1 VRIEDRESRTENGVK
16 NMSVRRRFKGYFLHG
31 LAVLLPSILTI
42 WLFVWGYTFIQTKIS
57 VHINRGLV
65 YAIALLANERVE
77 VTDKEVKAYLL
88 KIKPELED
96 NKEELQIHMRR
107 PDIQRKVRI
116 EVLRQNL
123 AKTWVNGPGSI
134 AGFLVAVVG
143 VCVIG
148 ALLASYVGR
157 SLWRTI
163 EKFIMNTP
171 ILRNV
176 FPYVKQVTD
185 FLLTNE
191 EQKKL
196 FSRVVAVE
204 YPRKGI
210 WSVGFVTGSGLEKI
224 VNNVKREFLTVIIPT
239 SPTPF
244 TGFVITVQKKQ
255 TIDLD
260 MTIEQAL
267 RFIIS
272 GGVITPGNEQ
282 ATTALPKS
290 GSEERR

>member
-1 VRIEDRESRTENGVK
+1 
-16 NMSVRRRFKGYFLHG
+16 MSLSRRFKSYFLHG
-31 LAVLLPSILTI
+31 LAALLPSILTI
-42 WLFVWGYTFIQTKIS
+42 WLFVWGYTFIQEKIS

-65 YAIALLANERVE
+65 HVIALAANEGVE
-77 VTDKEVKAYLL
+77 ISKL
-88 KIKPELED
+88 KG
-96 NKEELQIHMRR
+96 
-107 PDIQRKVRI
+107 
-116 EVLRQNL
+116 NL
-123 AKTWVNGPGSI
+123 AKTWVEGPGSI
-134 AGFLVAVVG
+134 TGFIVALVAV
-143 VCVIG
+143 CVLG

-157 SLWRTI
+157 SLWRTV

-171 ILRNV
+171 VLRNV

-210 WSVGFVTGSGLEKI
+210 WSVGFVTGSGLEKV
-224 VNNVKREFLTVIIPT
+224 VNTVKREFLTVIIPT

-244 TGFVITVQKKQ
+244 TGFVITVQKRQ

-260 MTIEQAL
+260 MTIEEAL
-267 RFIIS
+267 RFIVS
-272 GGVITPGNEQ
+272 GGVITPG
-282 ATTALPKS
+282 
-290 GSEERR
+290 SEHAVAVLSKPDSPGER

>member
-1 VRIEDRESRTENGVK
+1 
-16 NMSVRRRFKGYFLHG
+16 MSVTRRFKGYFLHG
-31 LAVLLPSILTI
+31 LAILLPSILTI
-42 WLFVWGYTFIQTKIS
+42 WLFVWSYTFIQTNIS
-57 VHINRGLV
+57 IHINRGLV
-65 YAIALLANERVE
+65 HIIALVANERVE
-77 VTDKEVKAYLL
+77 ISDKEVRAYLL
-88 KIKPELED
+88 EIKPELED
-96 NKEELQIHMRR
+96 NDEELAIHIKRH
-107 PDIQRKVRI
+107 DIQRKARI
-116 EVLRQNL
+116 NQLKKTL
-123 AKTWVNGPGSI
+123 AKTWIDGPGSI
-134 AGFLVAVVG
+134 TGFLVAVIA

-157 SLWRTI
+157 TLWRTI

-171 ILRNV
+171 FLRNV

-210 WSVGFVTGSGLEKI
+210 WSVGFVTGSGLEK
-224 VNNVKREFLTVIIPT
+224 VVTTVKREFLTVIIPT

-260 MTIEQAL
+260 MTVEEAL
-267 RFIIS
+267 RFIVS
-272 GGVITPGNEQ
+272 GGVITPGSEHVVK
-282 ATTALPKS
+282 TLPKT
-290 GSEERR
+290 GSEEER

>member
-1 VRIEDRESRTENGVK
+1 
-16 NMSVRRRFKGYFLHG
+16 MSVTRRFKSYFLHG

-42 WLFVWGYTFIQTKIS
+42 WLFVWGYTFIQEKIS

-65 YAIALLANERVE
+65 HIIALAANESVE
-77 VTDKEVKAYLL
+77 ISEKEVRAYLL
-88 KIKPELED
+88 STKPELSD
-96 NKEELQIHMRR
+96 NEGELQIHLQR
-107 PDIQRKVRI
+107 PDIRRKVRI
-116 EVLRQNL
+116 EQLKTTL
-123 AKTWVNGPGSI
+123 AKTWIDGPGSI
-134 AGFLVAVVG
+134 TGFIVAVVG
-143 VCVIG
+143 VCVLG
-148 ALLASYVGR
+148 ALMASYVGR
-157 SLWRTI
+157 SLLRTI

-210 WSVGFVTGSGLEKI
+210 WSVGLVTGAGLEK
-224 VNNVKREFLTVIIPT
+224 VVSSVKREFLTVLIPT

-244 TGFVITVQKKQ
+244 TGFVITVQKRQ

-260 MTIEQAL
+260 MTIEEAL
-267 RFIIS
+267 RFIVS
-272 GGVITPGNEQ
+272 GGVITPGGER
-282 ATTALPKS
+282 AMAALPKPDL
-290 GSEERR
+290 ENKE

>member
-1 VRIEDRESRTENGVK
+1 
-16 NMSVRRRFKGYFLHG
+16 MSVSRRFKGYFLHG
-31 LAVLLPSILTI
+31 LAILLPSILTI

-65 YAIALLANERVE
+65 HIIALVANERVDISE
-77 VTDKEVKAYLL
+77 KEVRAYLL
-88 KIKPELED
+88 EIKPELED
-96 NKEELQIHMRR
+96 NEREVEIHLKR
-107 PDIQRKVRI
+107 PEIWRKARI
-116 EVLRQNL
+116 NRLKKTL
-123 AKTWVNGPGSI
+123 AKTWIDGPGSI
-134 AGFLVAVVG
+134 TGFLVAVIG

-171 ILRNV
+171 FLRNV

-210 WSVGFVTGSGLEKI
+210 WSVGFVTGSGLEKV
-224 VNNVKREFLTVIIPT
+224 VNTVKREFLTVIIPT

-260 MTIEQAL
+260 MTIEEAL
-267 RFIIS
+267 RFIVS
-272 GGVITPGNEQ
+272 GGVITPGSEHVVK
-282 ATTALPKS
+282 ALPKN
-290 GSEERR
+290 GSEEGR

>member
-1 VRIEDRESRTENGVK
+1 
-16 NMSVRRRFKGYFLHG
+16 MSVTRRLKGYFLRG
-31 LAVLLPSILTI
+31 MAVLLPSILTI
-42 WLFVWGYTFIQTKIS
+42 WLFVWGYTFIQEKIS

-65 YAIALLANERVE
+65 HIIALAANEGVE
-77 VTDKEVKAYLL
+77 ISDEEIREYLL
-88 KIKPELED
+88 ETRPELKG
-96 NKEELQIHMRR
+96 NAGELEINAKR
-107 PDIQRKVRI
+107 DDVKRKTRI
-116 EVLRQNL
+116 KKLKGTL
-123 AKTWVNGPGSI
+123 AKTWVDGPGSI
-134 AGFLVAVVG
+134 TGFIVG
-143 VCVIG
+143 VIGVCIIG

-157 SLWRTI
+157 SFWRTI

-171 ILRNV
+171 FLRNV

-210 WSVGFVTGSGLEKI
+210 WSVGFVTGSGLEKV
-224 VNNVKREFLTVIIPT
+224 VNSVKREFLTVLIPT

-244 TGFVITVQKKQ
+244 TGFVITVLKKQ

-260 MTIEQAL
+260 MTIEEAL
-267 RFIIS
+267 RFIVS
-272 GGVITPGNEQ
+272 GGVITPGSKRAA
-282 ATTALPKS
+282 ATLPKPD
-290 GSEERR
+290 SENK

>member
-1 VRIEDRESRTENGVK
+1 
-16 NMSVRRRFKGYFLHG
+16 MSVTRRFKGYFLHG

-57 VHINRGLV
+57 IHINRGLV
-65 YAIALLANERVE
+65 YLIALAANEKVE
-77 VTDKEVKAYLL
+77 VSDKEVRAYLL
-88 KIKPELED
+88 NTKPELSDNED
-96 NKEELQIHMRR
+96 ELQIHMKRH
-107 PDIQRKVRI
+107 DVQRKVRI
-116 EVLRQNL
+116 EQLKKTL
-123 AKTWVNGPGSI
+123 AKTWIDGPGSI
-134 AGFLVAVVG
+134 TGFIVAVVG
-143 VCVIG
+143 VCILG
-148 ALLASYVGR
+148 ALLASYVGK
-157 SLWRTI
+157 SFWRTI

-171 ILRNV
+171 FLRNV

-204 YPRKGI
+204 YPRKGV
-210 WSVGFVTGSGLEKI
+210 WSVGFVTGSGLEEV
-224 VNNVKREFLTVIIPT
+224 VNTVKREFLTVIIPT

-260 MTIEQAL
+260 MTIEEAL
-267 RFIIS
+267 RFIVS
-272 GGVITPGNEQ
+272 GGVITPGSEQ
-282 ATTALPKS
+282 AIKVLPET
-290 GSEERR
+290 GSEEER

>member
-1 VRIEDRESRTENGVK
+1 
-16 NMSVRRRFKGYFLHG
+16 MSVRRRFKSYFLHG
-31 LAVLLPSILTI
+31 LAVLLPTILTI

-57 VHINRGLV
+57 IHINRGMV
-65 YAIALLANERVE
+65 YAIALLANDRIE
-77 VTDKEVKAYLL
+77 VTDKEVRAYLL
-88 KIKPELED
+88 KNKPELKD
-96 NKEELQIHMRR
+96 NEPELQIHMRR
-107 PDIQRKVRI
+107 PDILRKVRI
-116 EVLRQNL
+116 ERL
-123 AKTWVNGPGSI
+123 AKTWIYGPGSI

-143 VCVIG
+143 VCILG

-185 FLLTNE
+185 FFLTNE

-210 WSVGFVTGSGLEKI
+210 WSLGFVTGSGLEKV
-224 VNNVKREFLTVIIPT
+224 VNSVKREFLTVLIPT

-255 TIDLD
+255 TIELD

-272 GGVITPGNEQ
+272 GGVITPGSEHVKP
-282 ATTALPKS
+282 ALPKA
-290 GSEERR
+290 GPQEGR